1 MRSKKVPAAIFENNP
16 NLQLVIRAGVGYDN
30 IDTKTATKMGVKVEN
45 VPGKNVH
52 AVSELVMA
60 MIFSLDRKVH
70 EMDQLS
76 KQGQWNKAKFSKAQ
90 GLRYKTIGVVGLG
103 KIGINVIKTAL
114 ALGMK
119 AIFYSI
125 DFNVGQKVY
134 VFGDA
139 HKELFCEC
147 VSFEDLLKQSDFIS
161 LHVPFTP
168 KTKNMINKSTLSMM
182 KSSAVL
188 INTARGGVINEEDLL
203 SHFEQNP
210 KFQFA
215 CDVFQNEP
223 SVKKGKLESK
233 LVKHPNVLSTHHIGA
248 GTEQASFAVGT
259 GLYNQVKLFVTEN
272 RIVNCVNFA
281 SPKL

>member
-1 MRSKKVPAAIFENNP
+1 
-16 NLQLVIRAGVGYDN
+16 
-30 IDTKTATKMGVKVEN
+30 MGVKVEN

-60 MIFSLDRKVH
+60 MIFTLDRKVH
-70 EMDQLS
+70 QMDQLS
-76 KQGQWNKAKFSKAQ
+76 KQGQWNKGAFSKAQ
-90 GLRYKTIGVVGLG
+90 GLRYRTIGIVGLG

-114 ALGMK
+114 AIGMK
-119 AIFYSI
+119 AIFFSI
-125 DFNVGQKVY
+125 DSKIGTKIY
-134 VFGDA
+134 VFGDSN
-139 HKELFCEC
+139 KELYCEC
-147 VSFEDLLKQSDFIS
+147 VSFEDLLKQSDIIS

-182 KSSAVL
+182 KSNAIL
-188 INTARGGVINEEDLL
+188 INTARGGVINEDDLL
-203 SHFEQNP
+203 LHFQKNP

-259 GLYNQVKLFVTEN
+259 GLYNQLSLFVN
-272 RIVNCVNFA
+272 KNKIVNCVNFA